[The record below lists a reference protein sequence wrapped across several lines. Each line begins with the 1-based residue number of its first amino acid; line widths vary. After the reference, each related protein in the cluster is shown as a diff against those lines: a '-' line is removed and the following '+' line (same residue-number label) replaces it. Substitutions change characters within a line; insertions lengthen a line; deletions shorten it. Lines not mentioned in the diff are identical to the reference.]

1 MEDIDFWVD
10 FVAENSNKL
19 QKLGLEGKFS
29 WALNVFTL
37 VNLEIFNSEN
47 VRNKK
52 CVHTWANST
61 SYSSKH
67 ENWDNKSWEIT
78 NSKSFLNQLFYV
90 TNQRA
95 FVILCNAFCKYNIM
109 CTNTSPK
116 PSYCIK
122 LCYSS
127 FKTHCAMC
135 TNGDVL
141 GLVFKRMH
149 TIV

>member
-1 MEDIDFWVD
+1 MD

-29 WALNVFTL
+29 WALNMFTWL
-37 VNLEIFNSEN
+37 NLEIFNSEMQEI
-47 VRNKK
+47 
-52 CVHTWANST
+52 
-61 SYSSKH
+61 KH
-67 ENWDNKSWEIT
+67 VFTLGTTAQATLINMKTEIT
-78 NSKSFLNQLFYV
+78 KDEKLLIASHNLNQLFYL

-95 FVILCNAFCKYNIM
+95 VLILCNAFCKYNIM

-116 PSYCIK
+116 QSSYCIK

-127 FKTHCAMC
+127 FKTYCAVC
-135 TNGDVL
+135 THGDVL

-149 TIV
+149 TLV